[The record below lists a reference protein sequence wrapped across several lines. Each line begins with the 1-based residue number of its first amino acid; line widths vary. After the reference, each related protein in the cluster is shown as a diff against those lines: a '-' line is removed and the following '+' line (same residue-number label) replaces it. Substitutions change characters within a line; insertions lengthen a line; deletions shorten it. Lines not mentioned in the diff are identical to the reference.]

1 MCIIPNIPPKSSYI
15 SYLSF
20 QLHSGF
26 RVRRF
31 YEKMFLQIYTFPISI
46 TLSDITA
53 SFKLHGTSINIKQF
67 CDVHYCKVCAV

>member
-1 MCIIPNIPPKSSYI
+1 MCIIQTIPPKSSYV

-26 RVRRF
+26 RRF

-46 TLSDITA
+46 TLLDITA
-53 SFKLHGTSINIKQF
+53 SFKLHGASINIKQF